1 MAPKK
6 EPIIHFHFTQ
16 KQKTRVVIFP
26 LSNKRVKHCSSHH
39 PYLVRP
45 SVFASSP
52 LSASN
57 HSLHALELTGNYG
70 GADVLHSLARALQ
83 SNRTLRRLKLP
94 DAHPEQPLV
103 AQEQALRTLVD
114 AIAVNATLAE
124 LHIGAAAAQGLTFEL
139 KRHIVETLASAGNS
153 VLGLITSN
161 IELIYS
167 DMGDLQ
173 HDVRAGLGLSFFYR

>member
-1 MAPKK
+1 MP
-6 EPIIHFHFTQ
+6 
-16 KQKTRVVIFP
+16 
-26 LSNKRVKHCSSHH
+26 
-39 PYLVRP
+39 P
-45 SVFASSP
+45 SVLAP
-52 LSASN
+52 PA
-57 HSLHALELTGNYG
+57 A
-70 GADVLHSLARALQ
+70 LAR
-83 SNRTLRRLKLP
+83 
-94 DAHPEQPLV
+94 

-173 HDVRAGLGLSFFYR
+173 HDVRAGLSLSGDMLSFSF